1 MMLYMH
7 CNEDVSHPRERERK
21 LRGVNGRWKRA
32 LSVDYFCRLLP
43 PYHYSSLAPSVGV
56 HRVESVGITLYCFAL
71 QKHPVQPNTQF
82 TSNVYCSREVFEV
95 RQVFQAP
102 GYAPT
107 GQRDL
112 PWTFA
117 ASDCPAHYGYES
129 IFSTSNSNS
138 AASNLNSVTT
148 HCASAVATPQRKIL
162 HQYNIPVSALPFKQ
176 SLRLPKSPEEWD
188 EANIL
193 LSAITPSVIRATTVE
208 EMNTILCDGIYN
220 IISSRFGSQP
230 LLRSK
235 TRKPKPKQHDRA
247 LKEVTRLKNETRWA
261 LRKARRE
268 GESVSTVQSLSGKFL
283 SLLRH
288 HSRFKR
294 ESSRR
299 CQAKEASAAREDCH
313 RNFWRYAKGLLDGN
327 TTSQTSPK
335 FSASA
340 AHSYF
345 SEVYE
350 C

>member
-1 MMLYMH
+1 MGR
-7 CNEDVSHPRERERK
+7 ERGGREREGS
-21 LRGVNGRWKRA
+21 RGREAKKKKKIARRGQWKRA

-43 PYHYSSLAPSVGV
+43 AYHYSSLAPSVGV

-129 IFSTSNSNS
+129 IFSTANLNS
-138 AASNLNSVTT
+138 AASNLKSVTT
-148 HCASAVATPQRKIL
+148 HCASAVATTSNTATPS
-162 HQYNIPVSALPFKQ
+162 VAATALPFKQ

-193 LSAITPSVIRATTVE
+193 LSAITTSVIRATTVD

-220 IISSRFGSQP
+220 LISSRFGSQH

-235 TRKPKPKQHDRA
+235 TRKPKPK
-247 LKEVTRLKNETRWA
+247 
-261 LRKARRE
+261 
-268 GESVSTVQSLSGKFL
+268 
-283 SLLRH
+283 
-288 HSRFKR
+288 
-294 ESSRR
+294 
-299 CQAKEASAAREDCH
+299 
-313 RNFWRYAKGLLDGN
+313 
-327 TTSQTSPK
+327 
-335 FSASA
+335 
-340 AHSYF
+340 
-345 SEVYE
+345 
-350 C
+350 